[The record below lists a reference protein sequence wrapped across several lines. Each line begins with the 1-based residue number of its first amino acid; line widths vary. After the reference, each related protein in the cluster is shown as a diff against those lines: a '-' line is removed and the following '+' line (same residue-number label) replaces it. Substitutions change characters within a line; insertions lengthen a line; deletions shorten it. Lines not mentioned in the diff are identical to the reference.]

1 MFISRIAQ
9 AALVLLGALPAYGA
23 IVESPSQTKRATVCN
38 GHSELC
44 NRTFGN
50 VTYIGTHNSYSV
62 GSNNLAANQDYD
74 ATQQLTDGVRMLQV
88 QAHLQNGAIRLC
100 HTSCLL
106 MDGGLFTDY
115 LKKVK
120 TWLDSNPNEV
130 ISILIVNID
139 NQPASSFAAIYQA
152 ASMVDIS
159 YAPPTTSVAADQWP
173 TLGTL
178 IDSGKRVLTFM
189 DNSADATAAPYIIDE
204 FTNIWETPYNVVENS
219 FPCTLNRTD
228 GTAEGKMGLSNHF
241 LDKYATVLG
250 IQSLVPDKDALNQT
264 NGVSGVGSL
273 GQEVQTC
280 LALNGKHQ
288 TFFLVDYYNYG
299 EGSVFEVAAAANGVT
314 YDSTKTIAPPIING
328 GSSTSSSSTPRTT
341 ANAAPGMQLSN
352 VGSMAWAASFLAIG
366 VALGGVAVL

>member
-9 AALVLLGALPAYGA
+9 AALVLLGALPTHGA
-23 IVESPSQTKRATVCN
+23 TIESSSQTKRATICN
-38 GHSELC
+38 G
-44 NRTFGN
+44 
-50 VTYIGTHNSYSV
+50 YM
-62 GSNNLAANQDYD
+62 AANQDYD
-74 ATQQLTDGVRMLQV
+74 VTQQLTDGIRMLQV

-106 MDGGLFTDY
+106 MDGGLFTEY

-139 NQPASSFAAIYQA
+139 NQPASSFAAIYEA

-159 YAPPTTSVAADQWP
+159 YAPSTPTVAADQWP

-189 DNSADATAAPYIIDE
+189 DNSADSTAVPYIIDE
-204 FTNIWETPYNVVENS
+204 FSNIWETAYNVVDNA

-241 LDKYATVLG
+241 LDKYASVLG

-264 NGVSGVGSL
+264 NAVSGVGSL

-288 TFFLVDYYNYG
+288 TFFLVDVSLVVVCRDEVTEITLCQYYNYG
-299 EGSVFEVAAAANGVT
+299 EGSVFQVAATTNGVT
-314 YDSTKTIAPPIING
+314 YDASKTIAPPITNG
-328 GSSTSSSSTPRTT
+328 GSNSSSSSSPRTS
-341 ANAAPGMQLSN
+341 ANAAPGMQLVN
-352 VGSMAWAASFLAIG
+352 VGWIAWAGSFLAIG
-366 VALGGVAVL
+366 ATLGGVAII

>member
-1 MFISRIAQ
+1 MFIPRIAQ
-9 AALVLLGALPAYGA
+9 AALVLLGALPVYG
-23 IVESPSQTKRATVCN
+23 ATVCN
-38 GHSELC
+38 GYSELC

-50 VTYIGTHNSYSV
+50 VTYIGAHDSYAV
-62 GSNNLAANQDYD
+62 GSNNLAANQDYN
-74 ATQQLTDGVRMLQV
+74 ATQQLTDGIRMLQV

-106 MDGGLFTDY
+106 LDGGSLTDY

-120 TWLDSNPNEV
+120 TWLDQNPNEV

-139 NQPASSFAAIYQA
+139 NQPASSFAAIYEA

-159 YAPPTTSVAADQWP
+159 YAPPTTTVAADKWP

-204 FTNIWETPYNVVENS
+204 FSNIWETAYNVVDNA

-241 LDKYATVLG
+241 LDKYASVLG
-250 IQSLVPDKDALNQT
+250 VQSLVPDKDSLNQT
-264 NGVSGVGSL
+264 NAVSGVGSL
-273 GQEVQTC
+273 GQEAQTC

-299 EGSVFEVAAAANGVT
+299 EGSVFQVAATVNGVT
-314 YDSTKTIAPPIING
+314 YDTTKTIAPPIVS
-328 GSSTSSSSTPRTT
+328 GSASTSTTT
-341 ANAAPGMQLSN
+341 ARTSANSAPGLPLAS
-352 VGSMAWAASFLAIG
+352 VGWMAWAGSFMAMG
-366 VALGGVAVL
+366 AALGGLATL

>member
-1 MFISRIAQ
+1 MFIPRIAQ
-9 AALVLLGALPAYGA
+9 AALVLLGALPVYGA
-23 IVESPSQTKRATVCN
+23 T
-38 GHSELC
+38 LC

-50 VTYIGTHNSYSV
+50 VTYIGTHDSYAV

-74 ATQQLTDGVRMLQV
+74 VTQQLTDGIRMLQV
-88 QAHLQNGAIRLC
+88 QAHLQNGVIRLC

-106 MDGGLFTDY
+106 LDGGSFTDY

-139 NQPASSFAAIYQA
+139 NQPASSFAAIYEA
-152 ASMVDIS
+152 ASMVNLS
-159 YAPPTTSVAADQWP
+159 YAPATKSVTADQWP

-189 DNSADATAAPYIIDE
+189 DNSADATAAPYLIDE
-204 FTNIWETPYNVVENS
+204 FSNIWETAYNVVDTA

-241 LDKYATVLG
+241 LDKYASVLG
-250 IQSLVPDKDALNQT
+250 VQSLVPDKESLNQT

-273 GQEVQTC
+273 GQEAQTC
-280 LALNGKHQ
+280 VALNGKHQ

-299 EGSVFEVAAAANGVT
+299 VGSVFRVAATANGVS
-314 YDSTKTIAPPIING
+314 YDTTKTIAPPIVS
-328 GSSTSSSSTPRTT
+328 GSVSTSTSTARNT
-341 ANAAPGMQLSN
+341 ANSAPGLQLSS
-352 VGSMAWAASFLAIG
+352 VGWMAWAGSFLAMG
-366 VALGGVAVL
+366 AALGGLATL

>member
-1 MFISRIAQ
+1 MFIPRIAQ
-9 AALVLLGALPAYGA
+9 AALVLLGALPVYGA
-23 IVESPSQTKRATVCN
+23 T
-38 GHSELC
+38 LC

-50 VTYIGTHNSYSV
+50 VTYIGAHDSYAV
-62 GSNNLAANQDYD
+62 GSNNLAANQDYNV
-74 ATQQLTDGVRMLQV
+74 TQQLTDGIRMLQV

-106 MDGGLFTDY
+106 LDGGSLTDY

-139 NQPASSFAAIYQA
+139 NQPASSFAAIYEA
-152 ASMVDIS
+152 ASMVDLS
-159 YAPPTTSVAADQWP
+159 YAPATATVAADQWP

-189 DNSADATAAPYIIDE
+189 DNGADATTAPYLIDE
-204 FTNIWETPYNVVENS
+204 FSNIWETAYNVVENS

-241 LDKYATVLG
+241 LDKYASVLG
-250 IQSLVPDKDALNQT
+250 VQSLVPDKDSLNQT

-273 GQEVQTC
+273 GQEAQTC

-299 EGSVFEVAAAANGVT
+299 EGSVFQVAATVNGVT
-314 YDSTKTIAPPIING
+314 YDTTKTIAPPIVS
-328 GSSTSSSSTPRTT
+328 GSASTSTTTARTT
-341 ANAAPGMQLSN
+341 ANGAPGLQLSS
-352 VGSMAWAASFLAIG
+352 VGWMAWAGSFLAMG
-366 VALGGVAVL
+366 AALGGLATL

>member
-1 MFISRIAQ
+1 MFIPRIAQ
-9 AALVLLGALPAYGA
+9 AALVLLGALPVYG
-23 IVESPSQTKRATVCN
+23 ATVCN
-38 GHSELC
+38 GYSELC
-44 NRTFGN
+44 TKTFGN

-74 ATQQLTDGVRMLQV
+74 VTQQLTDGIRMLQV

-130 ISILIVNID
+130 ISILVVNID

-152 ASMVDIS
+152 ASMVDLS
-159 YAPPTTSVAADQWP
+159 YAPPTKSVTADQWP

-189 DNSADATAAPYIIDE
+189 DNSADFTTVPYLIDE
-204 FTNIWETPYNVVENS
+204 FSNIWETPYNVVENS

-241 LDKYATVLG
+241 LDKYASVLG
-250 IQSLVPDKDALNQT
+250 IQSLVPDKDSLNQT
-264 NGVSGVGSL
+264 NAVSGAGSL
-273 GQEVQTC
+273 GQEAQTC
-280 LALNGKHQ
+280 AALNGKQQ

-299 EGSVFEVAAAANGVT
+299 EGSVFQVAATENGVT
-314 YDSTKTIAPPIING
+314 YDTSKSIAPPLING
-328 GSSTSSSSTPRTT
+328 ASASTSASTPRST
-341 ANAAPGMQLSN
+341 ANGASSAQLSG
-352 VGSMAWAASFLAIG
+352 VGWIAWAGSFLAIG
-366 VALGGVAVL
+366 ITLGGLATV

>member
-1 MFISRIAQ
+1 MFIPRIAQ
-9 AALVLLGALPAYGA
+9 AALVLLGALPVYG
-23 IVESPSQTKRATVCN
+23 ATVCN
-38 GHSELC
+38 GYAELC

-50 VTYIGTHNSYSV
+50 VTYIGAHDSYAV
-62 GSNNLAANQDYD
+62 GSNNLAANQDYNV
-74 ATQQLTDGVRMLQV
+74 TQQLTDGIRMLQV

-106 MDGGLFTDY
+106 LDGGLFTDY

-139 NQPASSFAAIYQA
+139 NQPASSYAAIYEA

-159 YAPPTTSVAADQWP
+159 YAPSTTSVKADEWP

-204 FTNIWETPYNVVENS
+204 FTNIWETAYNVVDNA

-241 LDKYATVLG
+241 LDKYESVLG
-250 IQSLVPDKDALNQT
+250 VQTLVPDKASLNQT

-273 GQEVQTC
+273 GQEAQTC
-280 LALNGKHQ
+280 VALNGKHQ

-299 EGSVFEVAAAANGVT
+299 EGSVFQVAATANGVT
-314 YDSTKTIAPPIING
+314 YDTTKTIAPPIISG
-328 GSSTSSSSTPRTT
+328 AASTSTSTSKST
-341 ANAAPGMQLSN
+341 ANAALGMQLSS
-352 VGSMAWAASFLAIG
+352 VGWMAWAGSFLAIG
-366 VALGGVAVL
+366 AAFGGLATL

>member
-1 MFISRIAQ
+1 
-9 AALVLLGALPAYGA
+9 
-23 IVESPSQTKRATVCN
+23 
-38 GHSELC
+38 
-44 NRTFGN
+44 
-50 VTYIGTHNSYSV
+50 
-62 GSNNLAANQDYD
+62 
-74 ATQQLTDGVRMLQV
+74 
-88 QAHLQNGAIRLC
+88 
-100 HTSCLL
+100 
-106 MDGGLFTDY
+106 MDGGLFTEY

-139 NQPASSFAAIYQA
+139 NQPASSFAAIYEA

-159 YAPPTTSVAADQWP
+159 YAPSTPTVAADQWP

-189 DNSADATAAPYIIDE
+189 DNSADSTAVPYIIDE
-204 FTNIWETPYNVVENS
+204 FSNIWETAYNVVDNA

-241 LDKYATVLG
+241 LDKYASVLG

-264 NGVSGVGSL
+264 NAVSGVGSL

-288 TFFLVDYYNYG
+288 TFFLVDVSLVVVCRDEVTEIALCQYYNYG
-299 EGSVFEVAAAANGVT
+299 EGSVFQVAATTNGVT
-314 YDSTKTIAPPIING
+314 YDASKTIAPPITNG
-328 GSSTSSSSTPRTT
+328 GSNSSSSSSPRTS
-341 ANAAPGMQLSN
+341 ANAAPGMQLVN
-352 VGSMAWAASFLAIG
+352 VSWMAWAGSFLAIG
-366 VALGGVAVL
+366 VTLGGIVIL